1 MSDKSHTTQTRS
13 TRRSL
18 LKATAGITA
27 ASVAGCTGGGGGG
40 TTNNSSGGGG
50 GSSASF
56 EFWDILNTQ
65 SRAAKQMVKTSVND
79 YSSSSGAN
87 AEVNYSGYQQ
97 LTGSNW
103 FSNFERGNGPHLIS
117 ADTIFTGRFAE
128 EEWLMPFEEW
138 KHLLDDDVVEN
149 IQWLIEPFEEAN
161 SWKGKLGMEQVIH
174 ALPVMAAP
182 QEPFQVRVD
191 HLEAAGL
198 DPKKDF
204 PPKDFDDLLRV
215 ATALKEKGPSDI
227 GFQLHG
233 DLFDWYTFLTPMVY
247 ANGGEGGYFADDFTK
262 CPLDSDVWID
272 AMEKTVSLYREH
284 EVSGPQTPNISTE
297 QTLALMINGQV
308 SMSICEPMDMP
319 QFAEKGPDLFTSGDL
334 QWGSFWEGSGGL
346 GSTLLPFGMALTS
359 KPDNAD
365 EAKWQ
370 KQHEA
375 AAGLLNKWLSKDFQK
390 KVFKNTGFYPVRE
403 DVWSEVAGTID
414 GADKNRAPQ
423 VIKSMIDRTEHFNTT
438 HPLYGSFSGSTI
450 GPKVQSALK
459 GEMSPAEACK
469 QAAAEGDK
477 QLSEYWSSRQ

>member
-1 MSDKSHTTQTRS
+1 M
-13 TRRSL
+13 
-18 LKATAGITA
+18 LKTTAGITA
-27 ASVAGCTGGGGGG
+27 AALAGCTGGSGSGSN
-40 TTNNSSGGGG
+40 TNGG
-50 GSSASF
+50 GSGTSF
-56 EFWDILNTQ
+56 EFWDVLNAQ
-65 SRAAKQMVKTSVND
+65 SRAAKEMVQTSVED
-79 YSSSSGAN
+79 YGAGSGST

-138 KHLLDDDVVEN
+138 KHLLDDDVVDN
-149 IQWLIEPFEEAN
+149 IQWLLEPFREAN

-174 ALPVMAAP
+174 TLPVMAAP

-191 HLEAAGL
+191 HLKEAGL
-198 DPKKDF
+198 NPEKDF
-204 PPKDFDDLLRV
+204 PPKDFEDLLRV
-215 ATALKEKGPSDI
+215 ATTLKENGPADI

-233 DLFDWYTFLTPMVY
+233 DLFDWYTLLTPMVF
-247 ANGGEGGYFADDFTK
+247 ANGGQGGYFSDDFTK
-262 CPLDSDVWID
+262 CPLDSDVWVD

-284 EVSGPQTPNISTE
+284 EVSGPQTPNIATE
-297 QTLALMINGQV
+297 QTLAQMINGQI

-319 QFAEKGPDLFTSGDL
+319 QFAEKGPDMFTNGDL
-334 QWGSFWEGSGGL
+334 RWGSFWEGSGGL
-346 GSTLLPFGMALTS
+346 GSTLLPFGMALTR

-365 EAKWQ
+365 EAKWK

-375 AAGLLNKWLSKDFQK
+375 AAGLLNKWLSKEFQK
-390 KVFKNTGFYPVRE
+390 KVFNNTGFYPVRE
-403 DVWSEVAGTID
+403 DVWDEIGETVD

-423 VIKSMIDRTEHFNTT
+423 TIKSMIERTENFNTT
-438 HPLYGSFSGSTI
+438 HPLYNSFSGSTI
-450 GPKVQSALK
+450 GPKVQAAFK
-459 GEMSPAEACK
+459 GEITPAEACK